1 MKLIQDEYGDR
12 EVELI
17 LQLRSN
23 LSLTH
28 LKNKEFDKCVQQA
41 SEVLSL
47 QPGNIKLRH
56 RRAVA

>member
-1 MKLIQDEYGDR
+1 MKLIQEEYGDR

-17 LQLRSN
+17 VQLRSN

-47 QPGNIKLRH
+47 
-56 RRAVA
+56 